1 MKISKTLYFGHQ
13 TTTPVVEQDLR
24 EIRPF
29 SKELCANPYS
39 VDHALGWKS
48 LHAVENAA
56 QPRGVR

>member
-1 MKISKTLYFGHQ
+1 MKISKTLYFDHQ
-13 TTTPVVEQDLR
+13 ATTPVAEQVLR

-39 VDHALGWKS
+39 ADHALGWKS

-56 QPRGVR
+56 QPRGLR